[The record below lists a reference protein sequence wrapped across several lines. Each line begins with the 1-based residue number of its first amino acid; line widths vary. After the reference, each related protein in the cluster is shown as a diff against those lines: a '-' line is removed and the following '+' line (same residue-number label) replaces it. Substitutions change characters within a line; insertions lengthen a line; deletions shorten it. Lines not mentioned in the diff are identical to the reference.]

1 LPSSHELQQNFYC
14 QILCFISLEA
24 ILKVHHELEFPPARP
39 ADLTVRSPLQ
49 LQTFE
54 PERSFSIPAYF
65 HLVWRRR
72 WTVLPIVLGVFLIFL
87 FGTLRQQPVFH
98 AKGTLEIEMPKTSVA
113 SVGEL
118 FQDQAVPDSYVQT
131 QVAILSS
138 SQLASRVIDHLG
150 LVVTGPRGAA
160 PTAMEPLDFQNRLT
174 VTNLKGTR
182 LVEVGFDS
190 ESSNLAARSANQLM
204 NIYIDQV
211 RDRRSASAQSAST
224 WLIDQLNQTK
234 SKLEQDTVALQ
245 RYEDDHRLL
254 FVESVNGAET
264 NVNSERL
271 QQLQT
276 ELTRVQTIRI
286 EKESLHRQV
295 QSGGAAIL
303 HSSLLDDLLKK
314 DSDLSAQFASLSA
327 KFGPNFPQIQQLH
340 EELRQVRVMED
351 EERKRLLQRISS
363 EFEASV
369 RQEGLV
375 FQAFQKQQELVSG
388 TSQQLLQDMFLKH
401 EVDLDKQLCDGLLR
415 QINDT
420 GVSSRFDA
428 PNARI
433 FEPAQ
438 PPAFPSRPRVA
449 YNLILGALAGLT
461 FGVGFVFM
469 QENLRDTFETQEE
482 VETSLNIPLLGVIPD
497 VPRLRYAASSRSD
510 HRFRVII
517 RLGSNGLGAV
527 GPRVSD
533 DWFRLDRSG
542 PDQFGPSEA
551 IRNLRTSFLF
561 ALDGALPRSL
571 LISSAVPSEGK
582 TTISTNLSIA
592 LAQLGKRVLL
602 VDADMRRPS
611 IHKIFFGDFGTGLA
625 SYLGGSGDWNE
636 FVRASGVTGL
646 DIIAGSEK
654 PLRPAE
660 LLSSERMGELLRQAG
675 MVYDVVILDSPILLS
690 MADSRVLA
698 SFVEAVALVVH
709 SGQTPRKLVKQA
721 CANLRNVPGRV
732 IGAVLNQADASD
744 DDYTYEYSEVSEVP
758 EGNLHAHRATA

>member
-1 LPSSHELQQNFYC
+1 
-14 QILCFISLEA
+14 
-24 ILKVHHELEFPPARP
+24 
-39 ADLTVRSPLQ
+39 
-49 LQTFE
+49 
-54 PERSFSIPAYF
+54 
-65 HLVWRRR
+65 
-72 WTVLPIVLGVFLIFL
+72 
-87 FGTLRQQPVFH
+87 
-98 AKGTLEIEMPKTSVA
+98 
-113 SVGEL
+113 
-118 FQDQAVPDSYVQT
+118 
-131 QVAILSS
+131 
-138 SQLASRVIDHLG
+138 
-150 LVVTGPRGAA
+150 
-160 PTAMEPLDFQNRLT
+160 MEPLDFQHRLS

-182 LVEVGFDS
+182 LVEVGFDA
-190 ESSNLAARSANQLM
+190 ESSELAARSANQLM

-211 RDRRSASAQSAST
+211 RDRRFATAQSAST

-245 RYEDDHRLL
+245 RYEEEHRLL
-254 FVESVNGAET
+254 FVESVNGVET

-314 DSDLSAQFASLSA
+314 DSDLSAEFASLSA

-363 EFEASV
+363 EYEASV

-375 FQAFQKQQELVSG
+375 FQALQKQQELVSG
-388 TSQQLLQDMFLKH
+388 TTQQLLQDMFLKH

-415 QINDT
+415 QMNDA

-433 FEPAQ
+433 FEAAH
-438 PPAFPSRPRVA
+438 PPALPASPRVA

-461 FGVGFVFM
+461 LGVGFVFM
-469 QENLRDTFETQEE
+469 QENLRDTLQTQEE
-482 VETSLNIPLLGVIPD
+482 VESTLNIPLLGVIPD
-497 VPRLRYAASSRSD
+497 VPRLRYAASSQGV
-510 HRFRVII
+510 HRPRVII
-517 RLGSNGLGAV
+517 RLGSNGIGAV

-542 PDQFGPSEA
+542 PDQFVPSEA

-602 VDADMRRPS
+602 VDAAMLRPR
-611 IHKIFFGDFGTGLA
+611 INKIFFGDL
-625 SYLGGSGDWNE
+625 GSGLVSYIDDSSVWIE
-636 FVRASGVTGL
+636 FVRSSGVAGL
-646 DIIAGSEK
+646 DVIAGAEK

-709 SGQTPRKLVKQA
+709 SGHTPRKLVKQA

-732 IGAVLNQADASD
+732 IGAILNQAEDSEE
-744 DDYTYEYSEVSEVP
+744 DYAYEYSHESEV
-758 EGNLHAHRATA
+758 EEEDLHAHRATA